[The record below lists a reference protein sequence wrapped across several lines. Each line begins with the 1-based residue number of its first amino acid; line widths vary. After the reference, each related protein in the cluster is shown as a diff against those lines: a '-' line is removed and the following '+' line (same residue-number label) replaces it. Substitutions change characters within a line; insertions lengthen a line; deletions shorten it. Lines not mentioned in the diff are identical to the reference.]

1 MFLIPNISISLG
13 SIIETNEELE
23 RSLNWEPGKIE
34 AKTGITKRYISNE
47 SETAEKLAVDA
58 VKKIPSNDL
67 SDISLIISVTNTP
80 SISFPS
86 LAHFIHSEISTYEQ
100 THCLGINSGCS
111 GFVDA
116 LIVANN
122 FLKADDCKKALIITS
137 DTYSKYI
144 DPLDSSI
151 KTLFSDGASAVI
163 VEKDNSGFVLQE
175 KITSTKK
182 NTEEHLCM
190 KHKNKL
196 IDTIKMNGPQVLT
209 FAVGTVL
216 PGIKKLISEDISYAM
231 LPHQAGKLVLDT
243 FKNKI
248 PQNIKIYENYQEYGN
263 LVSTSIPN
271 LLFTNPSILK
281 EEKNL
286 IVSGFGVG
294 LSHSSVILKK

>member
-1 MFLIPNISISLG
+1 
-13 SIIETNEELE
+13 
-23 RSLNWEPGKIE
+23 
-34 AKTGITKRYISNE
+34 
-47 SETAEKLAVDA
+47 
-58 VKKIPSNDL
+58 
-67 SDISLIISVTNTP
+67 
-80 SISFPS
+80 
-86 LAHFIHSEISTYEQ
+86 
-100 THCLGINSGCS
+100 
-111 GFVDA
+111 
-116 LIVANN
+116 
-122 FLKADDCKKALIITS
+122 
-137 DTYSKYI
+137 
-144 DPLDSSI
+144 
-151 KTLFSDGASAVI
+151 
-163 VEKDNSGFVLQE
+163 
-175 KITSTKK
+175 
-182 NTEEHLCM
+182 M